1 MSDSHAVPLY
11 DNIGV
16 NYDATRRADPFL
28 AGRLVHH
35 LRPYSGGRFLD
46 LACGTGNYTVAM
58 AEESGSWHGSW
69 HGLDLSSGMLRT
81 ALGKGGNI
89 HLCQGNA
96 AALPFKDDSFAGA
109 ICTMALHH
117 LASLLPV
124 FQELFRVVD
133 RGRLVIFTST
143 AEQMRGY
150 WLNEYFP
157 IAMARSTTQMPS
169 LDLVLES
176 LTAAGFT
183 LECTEKYDVRPD
195 LQDLFLYAGK
205 DRPQFYLDEEMRR
218 GISTFSTQSDP
229 EELAA
234 GCQRLREDMASGR
247 FNEVAEGF
255 RNDGGDYIFV
265 VAVN

>member
-35 LRPYSGGRFLD
+35 LRPFSGGRFLD
-46 LACGTGNYTVAM
+46 LACGTGNYTLAM
-58 AEESGSWHGSW
+58 AEETGFW
-69 HGLDLSSGMLRT
+69 HGLDMSLGMLRT

-96 AALPFKDDSFAGA
+96 AALPFKTDSFAGA

-124 FQELFRVVD
+124 FQEIFRVID

-157 IAMARSTTQMPS
+157 IAMARSTMQMPS
-169 LDLVLES
+169 LDAVLES
-176 LTAAGFT
+176 LAAAGFA

-205 DRPQFYLDEEMRR
+205 YRPEFYLDEEIRR

-229 EELAA
+229 EELAS
-234 GCQRLREDMASGR
+234 GCQRLRQDMASGR
-247 FNEVAEGF
+247 INQVTESF

>member
-1 MSDSHAVPLY
+1 MTDSHAGPLY

-28 AGRLVHH
+28 AGRLLHH
-35 LRPYSGGRFLD
+35 LRPSAEGRFLD

-58 AEESGSWHGSW
+58 AEEVGDW
-69 HGLDLSSGMLRT
+69 HGLDVSAEMLQS
-81 ALGKGGNI
+81 ALRKGAKI

-96 AALPFKDDSFAGA
+96 AALPFKNYSFDGA

-124 FQELFRVVD
+124 FQEIYRVMG

-157 IAMARSTTQMPS
+157 IAMARSTTQMPA
-169 LDLVLES
+169 LDVVLDS
-176 LTAAGFT
+176 LTGAGFT
-183 LECTEKYDVRPD
+183 LKCTEKYDVRPE

-205 DRPQFYLDEEMRR
+205 YRPEFYLDEEKRR

-229 EELAA
+229 DELTA
-234 GCQRLREDMASGR
+234 GCQRLQRDMASGR
-247 FNEVAEGF
+247 INQVAESY

-265 VAVN
+265 VAIK

>member
-58 AEESGSWHGSW
+58 AEESGSWHG
-69 HGLDLSSGMLRT
+69 LDLSSGMLQT

-89 HLCQGNA
+89 QLCQGNA
-96 AALPFKDDSFAGA
+96 PALPYKNDSFAGA

-124 FQELFRVVD
+124 FQEIFRVIA

-157 IAMARSTTQMPS
+157 VAMARSTTQMPS
-169 LDLVLES
+169 LEVVLES
-176 LTAAGFT
+176 LIGAGFT

-205 DRPQFYLDEEMRR
+205 HRPEFYLDEEMRR
-218 GISTFSTQSDP
+218 GISTFSTLSDP

-234 GCQRLREDMASGR
+234 GCQRLRRDMASGR
-247 FNEVAEGF
+247 IMEVTKSY
-255 RNDGGDYIFV
+255 RNDGGDYIFA